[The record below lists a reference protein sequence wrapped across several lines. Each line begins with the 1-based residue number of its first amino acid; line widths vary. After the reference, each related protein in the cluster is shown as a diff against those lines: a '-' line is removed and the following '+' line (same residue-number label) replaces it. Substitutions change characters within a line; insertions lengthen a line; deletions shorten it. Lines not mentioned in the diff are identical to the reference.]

1 MMAPLASNQLFWR
14 RTGPPWWARYG
25 TALALVF
32 AWAVWQRFRL
42 PLDPIADPDTWG
54 YVSPALR
61 KLTGAEFGHT
71 NGRNFVY
78 PAFLFLLL
86 RVFGSFRAIAIA
98 QHFLGLLAGAVFL
111 LTWKRARVFVPNPR
125 IGRVGYNLLGLGGAT
140 VFLLQ
145 WQTVTFEQEIR
156 PEGICAFVLSVTL
169 YFLIQFFACFFL
181 EHRRTASVAYGIA
194 LSFTAI
200 FLASIKPSF
209 ALASLFLL
217 SPIVALFGRSRWW
230 LEKVCFSLGLAI
242 SAAVLSL
249 PEYFL
254 SRNDEMSQTFLPT
267 TLFVIHA
274 NLIRDQ
280 LADDLAKNVS
290 LPYSRDRLERL
301 YLALNTEIEKSRTAR
316 QYAYHSLGFDA
327 DFLMYDPNSIAV
339 QTRREFRGDVAA
351 VCAFYYFYYR
361 RIWQKRPQEVVKKVA
376 RQMLRFY
383 LPCCRAYDPAIT
395 KKLGSAYRDSIAS
408 LSDPICRKVWT
419 AYPPAVD
426 FITRTQELSRSEL
439 RFQQPLF
446 FPIIPLAV
454 FLTSISYSSGLVIA
468 LVLALIVALD
478 SGRWGRLRFIATVV
492 VFAFAFNA
500 ICCLEVAII
509 SSLDIRRYLTV
520 QMYSTLLAQ
529 LLGFWFILEF
539 VIQMWNAG
547 CRMHLSRGAR
557 I

>member
-1 MMAPLASNQLFWR
+1 MIAPLASNQSSHL
-14 RTGPPWWARYG
+14 RTGPLWRACSW

-32 AWAVWQRFRL
+32 VWAVWQRIRL

-54 YVSPALR
+54 YLSPALR
-61 KLTGAEFGHT
+61 KLTGAGFGHT

-86 RVFGSFRAIAIA
+86 RVFGSFRAITIA

-125 IGRVGYNLLGLGGAT
+125 IGPVGHNLLGLGGAAL
-140 VFLLQ
+140 FLLQ

-169 YFLIQFFACFFL
+169 YFLVQFLTCFFL

-200 FLASIKPSF
+200 FLGSIKPSF
-209 ALASLFLL
+209 AFASLFVL
-217 SPIVALFGRSRWW
+217 SPVAALFGRSRWW
-230 LEKVCFSLGLAI
+230 LEKVLFSLGLAL

-254 SRNDEMSQTFLPT
+254 SRNDEMSRTFLPT

-274 NLIRDQ
+274 QLIRDQ

-301 YLALNTEIEKSRTAR
+301 YLALNAEITKSHVGR
-316 QYAYHSLGFDA
+316 QYAYHSLGFDP
-327 DFLMYDPNSIAV
+327 DFLMHDPNSIAA
-339 QTRREFRGDVAA
+339 QTRREFRGDVAG

-361 RIWQKRPQEVVKKVA
+361 RIWQKRPQKVVKKVA

-383 LPCCRAYDPAIT
+383 LPYCRAYDPAIT
-395 KKLGSAYRDSIAS
+395 KKLGGAYRDSIAS
-408 LSDPICRKVWT
+408 LSNPICRKVWT

-426 FITRTQELSRSEL
+426 FMTRTQELSQREL

-446 FPIIPLAV
+446 FPIIPIAV
-454 FLTSISYSSGLVIA
+454 FLISIGYSTWLVIA
-468 LVLALIVALD
+468 LVLALIVALN
-478 SGRWGRLRFIATVV
+478 SGRWGQLRFIATVV
-492 VFAFAFNA
+492 VFMFAFNA

-509 SSLDIRRYLTV
+509 SSLDLRRYMTV

-529 LLGFWFILEF
+529 LLGFWFVLEM
-539 VIQMWNAG
+539 VIQMWQRRLQDASEPG
-547 CRMHLSRGAR
+547 S
-557 I
+557 

>member
-1 MMAPLASNQLFWR
+1 MIAQPASNQLSRLKRGLLWPVCYWGIIAF
-14 RTGPPWWARYG
+14 
-25 TALALVF
+25 VF

-54 YVSPALR
+54 YLSPALR

-78 PAFLFLLL
+78 PAFLFFLL
-86 RVFGSFRAIAIA
+86 RVFGSFSAITLA

-125 IGRVGYNLLGLGGAT
+125 IGRVGHNLLGLGGAA

-156 PEGICAFVLSVTL
+156 PEGICAFVLSVIL
-169 YFLIQFFACFFL
+169 YSLIQFLACFFL

-209 ALASLFLL
+209 ALASLFVL
-217 SPIVALFGRSRWW
+217 SPIIALFGRSRWW
-230 LEKVCFSLGLAI
+230 LEKVWFSLGLAV
-242 SAAVLSL
+242 SASVLLL

-254 SRNDEMSQTFLPT
+254 SRNDEMSRTFLPT

-274 NLIRDQ
+274 DLIRHQ
-280 LADDLAKNVS
+280 LADDLAKNAS

-301 YLALNTEIEKSRTAR
+301 YLALNAEITKSHAGR
-316 QYAYHSLGFDA
+316 QYAFHSLGFDP
-327 DFLMYDPNSIAV
+327 DFLMYDPNSMAA

-351 VCAFYYFYYR
+351 VCTFYRFYYR
-361 RIWQKRPQEVVKKVA
+361 RIWQKRPQEVLKKVA
-376 RQMLRFY
+376 QQIPTFY
-383 LPCCRAYDPAIT
+383 LPYCRAYDPTIT
-395 KKLGSAYRDSIAS
+395 KELGGAYQISIAS
-408 LSDPICRKVWT
+408 LSDPICRKVWS
-419 AYPPAVD
+419 AYRPAVD
-426 FITRTQELSRSEL
+426 FMNRTQELAQRQL
-439 RFQQPLF
+439 RFQQPLL
-446 FPIIPLAV
+446 FPVIPIAV
-454 FLTSISYSSGLVIA
+454 FLMSLCYSTWLFAA
-468 LVLALIVALD
+468 LVLALIVALN
-478 SGRWGRLRFIATVV
+478 SSRWGRLRFIATVV

-509 SSLDIRRYLTV
+509 SSLDGRRYMTV

-529 LLGFWFILEF
+529 LFGFWFILEF
-539 VIQMWNAG
+539 VIQMWE
-547 CRMHLSRGAR
+547 RRLQDSSEPRS
-557 I
+557 

>member
-1 MMAPLASNQLFWR
+1 MIAPPASNQSSWR
-14 RTGPPWWARYG
+14 KTGSLWQAFYWI
-25 TALALVF
+25 ALVLIF

-54 YVSPALR
+54 YLSPALR

-125 IGRVGYNLLGLGGAT
+125 ISRVGFNLLGLGGAA

-169 YFLIQFFACFFL
+169 YFLIQFLACFFL

-194 LSFTAI
+194 LSFTSI
-200 FLASIKPSF
+200 LLAAIKPSF
-209 ALASLFLL
+209 ALASLFVL
-217 SPIVALFGRSRWW
+217 SPIVALFGRSGWW
-230 LEKVCFSLGLAI
+230 LEKVWFSLGLAI

-254 SRNDEMSQTFLPT
+254 SRNDEMSRTFLPT

-274 NLIRDQ
+274 HLIRDQ

-290 LPYSRDRLERL
+290 LPYSRERLERL
-301 YLALNTEIEKSRTAR
+301 YLALNAEITKSHVGR
-316 QYAYHSLGFDA
+316 QYAYHSLGFDP
-327 DFLMYDPNSIAV
+327 DFLMYDRNSIAA
-339 QTRREFRGDVAA
+339 QTRREFRDDVAA

-361 RIWQKRPQEVVKKVA
+361 RIWQKRPQEVVRKVA
-376 RQMLRFY
+376 RQMQRFY
-383 LPCCRAYDPAIT
+383 LPYCRAYDPAIT
-395 KKLGSAYRDSIAS
+395 KKLGGAYRDSIAS

-426 FITRTQELSRSEL
+426 FMTRTQELSRHQL
-439 RFQQPLF
+439 LFQQPRL
-446 FPIIPLAV
+446 FPIIPIAV
-454 FLTSISYSSGLVIA
+454 LLMSVSHSTWLVIA
-468 LVLALIVALD
+468 LVLALIVALN
-478 SGRWGRLRFIATVV
+478 SGRWRRLRLIATVV

-500 ICCLEVAII
+500 ACCFEVAVI
-509 SSLDIRRYLTV
+509 SSLDIRRYITV

-529 LLGFWFILEF
+529 LLGVWFILEF
-539 VIQMWNAG
+539 VVEMWERRRQN
-547 CRMHLSRGAR
+547 SS
-557 I
+557 

>member
-1 MMAPLASNQLFWR
+1 M
-14 RTGPPWWARYG
+14 
-25 TALALVF
+25 
-32 AWAVWQRFRL
+32 
-42 PLDPIADPDTWG
+42 
-54 YVSPALR
+54 
-61 KLTGAEFGHT
+61 TGAGFGHT

-86 RVFGSFRAIAIA
+86 RVFGSFRAITIA

-125 IGRVGYNLLGLGGAT
+125 IGPVGHNLMGLGGAAL
-140 VFLLQ
+140 FLLQ
-145 WQTVTFEQEIR
+145 WQTVTFEQEVR

-169 YFLIQFFACFFL
+169 YFLIQFLACFFL

-209 ALASLFLL
+209 AFASLFVL
-217 SPIVALFGRSRWW
+217 SPVAALFGRSRWW
-230 LEKVCFSLGLAI
+230 LEKVLFSLGLAL

-254 SRNDEMSQTFLPT
+254 SRNDEMSRTFLPT

-274 NLIRDQ
+274 QLIRDQ

-301 YLALNTEIEKSRTAR
+301 YLALNAEITKSHVGR
-316 QYAYHSLGFDA
+316 QYAYHSLGFDP
-327 DFLMYDPNSIAV
+327 DFLMHDPNSIAG

-383 LPCCRAYDPAIT
+383 LPYCRAYDPAIT
-395 KKLGSAYRDSIAS
+395 KKLDGAYRDSIAS
-408 LSDPICRKVWT
+408 LSNPICRKVWT

-426 FITRTQELSRSEL
+426 FMTRTQELSQREL

-446 FPIIPLAV
+446 FPIIPIAV
-454 FLTSISYSSGLVIA
+454 FLISIGYSTWLVIA
-468 LVLALIVALD
+468 LVLALIVAVN
-478 SGRWGRLRFIATVV
+478 SGRWGQLRFIATVV
-492 VFAFAFNA
+492 VFMFAFNA

-509 SSLDIRRYLTV
+509 SSLDLRRYMTV

-529 LLGFWFILEF
+529 LLGFWFVLEM
-539 VIQMWNAG
+539 VIQMWERRLQDASEP
-547 CRMHLSRGAR
+547 RS
-557 I
+557 